1 MTNLGRS
8 KGYRLVG
15 TNRFGFNAFFVKN
28 GIVDDLLPEVAP
40 EQCADDPYTKL
51 NLGKL
56 WPKLRDRNW
65 IPV

>member
-15 TNRFGFNAFFVKN
+15 THRFGFNAFFVKN

-40 EQCADDPYTKL
+40 EQCADDPYTKVAQ
-51 NLGKL
+51 GERWAKV
-56 WPKLRDRNW
+56 RDKNW
-65 IPV
+65 IQV